1 MLVFSSKDFILRF
14 SARSEPTPPIS
25 IGGRIRSV
33 GSSTAETR
41 KEFSREAD
49 ALKAGTGVWRF
60 FGALTGKG

>member
-1 MLVFSSKDFILRF
+1 MLDFILRF
-14 SARSEPTPPIS
+14 SARSEPTPLS
-25 IGGRIRSV
+25 ATSMGGRIRSV